1 MTSQLQPT
9 SFNGGQFAPEELE
22 QLKRRLLFKIR
33 RHVGAFCPDVP
44 DLVQETFTRFIAALN
59 TGALRRPDRVG
70 GFINGICTNVIHE
83 YRRNL
88 WREVEYDATAQEDR
102 AIPPDAENAVVAA
115 EVRAVLLQ
123 LPDRDARVLGD
134 FYLTGKSR
142 EEICREMRLTNDQF
156 RVVLFRAKARFR
168 KALDQNG

>member
-33 RHVGAFCPDVP
+33 RHVGLFCPDVP
-44 DLVQETFTRFIAALN
+44 DLLQETFARFIAALN
-59 TGALRRPDRVG
+59 TGALRHPDRVG

-102 AIPPDAENAVVAA
+102 AIPPDAENGVVAA

-134 FYLTGKSR
+134 FYLSGKTR
-142 EEICREMRLTNDQF
+142 EEICRELGLTNDQF

-168 KALDQNG
+168 KALGQNE